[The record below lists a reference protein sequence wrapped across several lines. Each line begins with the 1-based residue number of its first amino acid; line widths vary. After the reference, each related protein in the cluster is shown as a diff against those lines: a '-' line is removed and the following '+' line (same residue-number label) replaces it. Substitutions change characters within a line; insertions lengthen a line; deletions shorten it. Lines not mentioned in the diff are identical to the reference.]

1 MGETPKRL
9 ISGLI
14 LAGIFIFTITWQQM
28 YMFPLYLFVL
38 TFAVL
43 GIVEFYQLAEAKIQ
57 AKVPKTLGIISTV
70 LLLTI
75 VYLGWQS
82 TYYVPGQP
90 LFSPDVKRFLNLL
103 KFNYAL
109 LGGTIFVFVF
119 SLFKIQLLKNK
130 VENSL
135 FILAIY
141 TLSVIY
147 IPFTFSHLFLL
158 YSLENG
164 LFYIWLVAWATA
176 MSDAAGYFMGRTFG
190 RNKVGFAVSP
200 NKTYEGYILG
210 CFLQM
215 GLVAGF
221 YAVAKANF
229 NVPQYSYVEITVFG
243 FVVYLASILGDLTES
258 LIKRDAGI
266 KDSGSLIPGHGGV
279 LDLLDAMLITIPAA
293 YYYFYIVQELRS
305 I

>member
-1 MGETPKRL
+1 MGETPKRI
-9 ISGLI
+9 ISGLT
-14 LAGIFIFTITWQQM
+14 LAGIFIFSITWQHM

-38 TFAVL
+38 VFGIL
-43 GIVEFYQLAEAKIQ
+43 GIIEFYRLAEAKIQ
-57 AKVPKTLGIISTV
+57 TKIPKTLGITSTI

-90 LFSPDVKRFLNLL
+90 LFSQTVKRFLNLL

-109 LGGTIFVFVF
+109 LGGTIFVFIF

-164 LFYIWLVAWATA
+164 LFYIWMVAWATA
-176 MSDAAGYFMGRTFG
+176 MSDTAGYFMGKSFG
-190 RNKVGFAVSP
+190 RHKVGFAVSP

-221 YAVAKANF
+221 YAIAKANF
-229 NVPQYSYVEITVFG
+229 NVPQYSYAEIMVFA

-266 KDSGSLIPGHGGV
+266 KDSGTLIPGHGGV

-305 I
+305 V

>member
-1 MGETPKRL
+1 MGETPKR
-9 ISGLI
+9 IVSGLI
-14 LAGIFIFTITWQQM
+14 LAGMFIFTITWQQL

-38 TFAVL
+38 AFAIL
-43 GIVEFYQLAEAKIQ
+43 GIVEFYRLAEAKIG

-82 TYYVPGQP
+82 SYYVAGAPFYSPG
-90 LFSPDVKRFLNLL
+90 VKRLLNLI

-109 LGGTIFVFVF
+109 LGGTIFVFIF
-119 SLFKIQLLKNK
+119 SLFKIQLLKNR

-147 IPFTFSHLFLL
+147 VPFTFSHVFLL

-176 MSDAAGYFMGRTFG
+176 MSDAAGYFMGKTFG

-215 GLVAGF
+215 ALVAAF
-221 YAVAKANF
+221 YAVAKRSF
-229 NVPQYSYVEITVFG
+229 SVPPYSYGEIVLFG
-243 FVVYLASILGDLTES
+243 FVVYLASVLGDLTES

-266 KDSGSLIPGHGGV
+266 KDSGTAIPGHGGV

-293 YYYFYIVQELRS
+293 YYYFYIVQEIRAL
-305 I
+305 